1 MKLHHV
7 GYLVKSIDTTSNDI
21 FCSIQKYYQT
31 KTVYDKEQDAF
42 IKFIWLEDDSEYS
55 CLELV
60 QPGDHN
66 KQLTELVNKKGDHLY
81 HICYETENFNL
92 EYENM
97 KKKGAIVIK
106 DKKKAIALNNKL
118 VAFFFLRKGL
128 IIELLQK

>member
-7 GYLVKSIDTTSNDI
+7 GYLVRSIDRASEEILN
-21 FCSIQKYYQT
+21 SIQEYYKT

-42 IKFIWLEDDSEYS
+42 IEFIWFEDSQGYS

-60 QPGDHN
+60 QPGN
-66 KQLTELVNKKGDHLY
+66 NNQKLIGLVNKNGDHLY
-81 HICYETENFNL
+81 HICYETENFDV

-97 KKKGAIVIK
+97 IKKGAIVIK
-106 DKKKAIALNNKL
+106 DKKKAIALNNKT
-118 VAFFFLRKGL
+118 VAFFYLRKGL